1 MGWEDII
8 LLSLFELSREHEWFP
23 ESITVNGP
31 AQYTQYIQ
39 QLTTTARFEPA
50 LLRASRVEASRF
62 TLVRLKCNRAKP
74 LSCCVS
80 SLGWEIVQLV
90 GRQTLVIG

>member
-8 LLSLFELSREHEWFP
+8 LLSLFELRRAHGWFP

-39 QLTTTARFEPA
+39 QLTTTAGD
-50 LLRASRVEASRF
+50 SRTS
-62 TLVRLKCNRAKP
+62 LHH
-74 LSCCVS
+74 CV
-80 SLGWEIVQLV
+80 
-90 GRQTLVIG
+90 

>member
-8 LLSLFELSREHEWFP
+8 LLSLFELSRAHQWFP

-39 QLTTTARFEPA
+39 QLTTTAGDSRTSLHHCVRVGLTHCGVPLYCGKVEVQS
-50 LLRASRVEASRF
+50 RKAS
-62 TLVRLKCNRAKP
+62 
-74 LSCCVS
+74 
-80 SLGWEIVQLV
+80 
-90 GRQTLVIG
+90 